1 MSAKLINITLDLETL
16 STREDA
22 AIIQIGCCIPEFD
35 RKFVPA
41 VAGYEFE
48 TTIRYEEALSSEFH
62 KSNDTMEWWGIQDPE
77 TRKIV
82 FSGQSNYLDALT
94 DFVYWISLVKSGGAD
109 VAIFGN
115 GSDFDNR
122 LLTYTLDSFGMHRVW
137 SFRNNRDLRTMKA
150 LFPVEIPE
158 LGPIFEHKHTALGDA
173 RFEARQLHTMKL
185 IYGLEQL

>member
-1 MSAKLINITLDLETL
+1 MSAKLINIALDLETL

-22 AIIQIGCCIPEFD
+22 AIVQIGCCIPEFD

-41 VAGYEFE
+41 VAGFEFE
-48 TTIRYEEALSSEFH
+48 TTIAYEEALRSEFH
-62 KSNDTMEWWGIQDPE
+62 KSNSTMDWWEKQDPE

-82 FSGQSNYLDALT
+82 FSGQSTYLDALT

-109 VAIFGN
+109 VAIWGN

-122 LLTYTLDSFGMHRVW
+122 LLTYTLDSFGMHNVW
-137 SFRNNRDLRTMKA
+137 SFRNNRDLRTLKA
-150 LFPVEIPE
+150 LFPTDIPE
-158 LGPIFEHKHTALGDA
+158 LGPIFERKHTALGDA

-185 IYGLEQL
+185 IYGLDQL